1 MCGTNEEERTSGAFA
16 VAPVRIEVSGS
27 YAQDRF
33 AQLCTVAYK
42 LLCSG
47 VLPVTSKEGDVM
59 ELNFVPRVLLMDR
72 CLHRNV
78 SAAGWGRPG

>member
-33 AQLCTVAYK
+33 AVVDPIFWTQKDPFL
-42 LLCSG
+42 
-47 VLPVTSKEGDVM
+47 
-59 ELNFVPRVLLMDR
+59 R
-72 CLHRNV
+72 
-78 SAAGWGRPG
+78 